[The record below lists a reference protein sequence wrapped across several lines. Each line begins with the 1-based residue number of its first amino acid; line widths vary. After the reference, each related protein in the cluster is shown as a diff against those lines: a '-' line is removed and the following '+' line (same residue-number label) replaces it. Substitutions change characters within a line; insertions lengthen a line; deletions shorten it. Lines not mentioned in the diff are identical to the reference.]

1 MGLLS
6 NLRKVVET
14 TVKNGW
20 TATPVRYPNVPF
32 KQPANGLF
40 VSLAIQLGVS
50 NITSLGTSKREE
62 QTGIVVLTINTPPDG
77 GSKQAIE
84 LADAA
89 QALFRC
95 KQFTEGER
103 FRQIIIGPRVQ
114 AGDFILD
121 IIPGRQHQDGDVVF
135 FLA

>member
-77 GSKQAIE
+77 GSKQAME

-95 KQFTEGER
+95 KQFTEGETTVNFYECSAGSGGESATGYALNAYMR
-103 FRQIIIGPRVQ
+103 FKADQL
-114 AGDFILD
+114 F
-121 IIPGRQHQDGDVVF
+121 DG
-135 FLA
+135 